1 MSDKAS
7 TGTTGTLRGRHR
19 RINSLAAY
27 IIVSIVAIMIIIPLI
42 WLIGA
47 SLKTLPEISTFAW
60 FPRVPQWRNYI
71 DGLTEMNFARYF
83 FNSIYI
89 TVINVVGG
97 SLVAAMA
104 GYAFGRLR
112 FPGRN
117 FLFGLVLSTMMLP
130 FAAIMIPSFVVF
142 RTLRWI
148 DTYTVMT
155 VPFILAVPAF
165 YIFLMRQYFLTIPRE
180 LDDAAKMDACGYY
193 RIFWSIL
200 LPLCKPALTTVA
212 IYVFMANWGNLI
224 RAVLFLNSANMRT
237 VPVGL
242 ALLNLQLEEP
252 ALKVHLMLSNS
263 VLYIVPPLIIFIVF
277 QKYFTKFGSEL
288 STMTAK

>member
-1 MSDKAS
+1 
-7 TGTTGTLRGRHR
+7 
-19 RINSLAAY
+19 
-27 IIVSIVAIMIIIPLI
+27 MIIIPLI
-42 WLIGA
+42 WLVGA
-47 SLKTLPEISTFAW
+47 SLKTLPEIANFAW

-83 FNSIYI
+83 FNSAYI
-89 TVINVVGG
+89 AVINVIGG
-97 SLVAAMA
+97 SFVAAMA
-104 GYAFGRLR
+104 GYAFGRLQ
-112 FPGRN
+112 FAGRN
-117 FLFGLVLSTMMLP
+117 IMFGLVLSTMMLP
-130 FAAIMIPSFVVF
+130 FAAIMIPSFVIF

-212 IYVFMANWGNLI
+212 IYAFMANWGNLI
-224 RAVLFLNSANMRT
+224 RAVLFLNSADMRT
-237 VPVGL
+237 VPIGL

-277 QKYFTKFGSEL
+277 QKYFTRFGSEL
-288 STMTAK
+288 SSMTGK